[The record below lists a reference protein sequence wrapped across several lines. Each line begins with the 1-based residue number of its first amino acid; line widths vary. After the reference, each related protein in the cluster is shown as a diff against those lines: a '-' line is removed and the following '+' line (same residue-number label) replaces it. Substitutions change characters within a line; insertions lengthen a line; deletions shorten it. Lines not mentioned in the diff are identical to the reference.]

1 MYGWK
6 DTLDMKSKTI
16 NESLKNKIK
25 TSQGVV
31 VDTNI
36 LIRALIDENPELT
49 KIISNTDEVHIPLP
63 IFFETVFV
71 LEKFYKQPRET
82 IVDYVFTIISYD
94 NVFTDKNSLKEILYI
109 YTRKPKLSIIDCFL
123 ITYAKIYNLKIK
135 TLDMDLRKQLVKD

>member
-1 MYGWK
+1 
-6 DTLDMKSKTI
+6 MKRKTI
-16 NESLKNKIK
+16 NEKLDDKVRLSK
-25 TSQGVV
+25 GVV
-31 VDTNI
+31 IDTNI

-49 KIISNTDEVHIPLP
+49 KIIANTDEVHIPLP

-109 YTRKPKLSIIDCFL
+109 YGRKPKLSIIDCF
-123 ITYAKIYNLKIK
+123 IVTYSNIYNVKIK
-135 TLDMDLRKQLVKD
+135 TLDKALRKYLKS

>member
-94 NVFTDKNSLKEILYI
+94 NVFTDRSSLKEILYI
-109 YTRKPKLSIIDCFL
+109 YTRKPKLSVIDCFL
-123 ITYAKIYNLKIK
+123 VTYSNIYNVKIK
-135 TLDMDLRKQLVKD
+135 TLDKALMKYLKA

>member
-1 MYGWK
+1 
-6 DTLDMKSKTI
+6 MKSKTI

-71 LEKFYKQPRET
+71 LEKFYKQSREM
-82 IVDYVFTIISYD
+82 IIDYFFTIISYD

-123 ITYAKIYNLKIK
+123 VTYSNIYNVTIK
-135 TLDMDLRKQLVKD
+135 TLDKALRKYLKS

>member
-71 LEKFYKQPRET
+71 LEKFYKQSREM
-82 IVDYVFTIISYD
+82 IIDYFFTIISYD

-123 ITYAKIYNLKIK
+123 VTYSNIYNVTIK
-135 TLDMDLRKQLVKD
+135 TLDKALRKYLKS